1 MSNSIALTS
10 AFLIFAS
17 QLYSQNLVPNPGFE
31 EYVTC
36 PGSMSLAPEEFN
48 IPHWKGIGIATPDYF
63 NKCGRGDADVPY
75 NWAGVAEAYEGTG
88 YAGIYT
94 YLNKSDTCMDRNNYR
109 EYLQC
114 KLLQPLIKD
123 SVYIVEFHFKLSSY
137 STNAIDRIGLLLED
151 TMINVRHDNVLR
163 MHPTLSV
170 IRDSALT
177 MTTGLWETAR
187 MEYKA
192 SGGEQFVVIGNF
204 YDWKATQTYKIQF
217 RPVAE
222 PMLAD
227 AAYYYVDDVKVLPRW
242 SEFDKLLA
250 QIIPEFGAET
260 IKPGKSYVLKNIQFE
275 FNSFNLTDES
285 FSELDRVVEFLR
297 KNPSI
302 YIQLSGHT
310 DDQGGDAYNQRLSLN
325 RARSTAEY
333 LVAKGITAHRI
344 EAFGYGK
351 TNPLINA
358 LTEEARKI
366 NRRVEIRFLD

>member
-1 MSNSIALTS
+1 MSNRIALTS
-10 AFLIFAS
+10 AFLIFAG

-31 EYVTC
+31 EYATC
-36 PGSMSLAPEEFN
+36 PGSMSLAPEEFD

-75 NWAGVAEAYEGTG
+75 NWAGVAEAFEGNG

-94 YLNKSDTCMDRNNYR
+94 YLNKSDSSLDRNNYR

-137 STNAIDRIGLLLED
+137 STNAIDRMGLLLED
-151 TMINVRHDNVLR
+151 TLINVRHDNVLR
-163 MHPTLSV
+163 KHPTLSV

-204 YDWKATQTYKIQF
+204 FDWKSTKTYKIQF
-217 RPVAE
+217 RPSAE

-227 AAYYYVDDVKVLPRW
+227 AAYYYIDDVKVVPRW
-242 SEFDKLLA
+242 SEFDKLFA
-250 QIIPEFGAET
+250 QLIPEFGGEA

-275 FNSFNLTDES
+275 FNSFRLTNES

-302 YIQLSGHT
+302 YVQLSGHT
-310 DDQGGDAYNQRLSLN
+310 DDQGSDAYNQRLSLN
-325 RARSTAEY
+325 RAVNVAEY
-333 LVAKGITAHRI
+333 FVAKGVKAHRI
-344 EAFGYGK
+344 EALGYGK
-351 TNPLINA
+351 RSPVINA
-358 LTEEARKI
+358 LTEDARKI